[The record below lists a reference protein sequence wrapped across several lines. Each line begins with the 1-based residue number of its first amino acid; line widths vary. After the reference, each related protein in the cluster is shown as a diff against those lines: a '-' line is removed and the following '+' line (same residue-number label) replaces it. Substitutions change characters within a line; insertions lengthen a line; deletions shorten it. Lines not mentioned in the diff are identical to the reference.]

1 MTKGMNRIL
10 TCLLA
15 VLGLNTACGQQN
27 FENADVQG
35 FAELVRDSN
44 VVVLDVR
51 TADEFAEGHIERAV
65 NIDYKKDDFMDKAK
79 ATLPTGKTIAI
90 YCRSGRRS
98 ANAASMLAPEGYVL
112 VNLKGGI
119 IDWQNAGMPVVKAGK
134 D

>member
-1 MTKGMNRIL
+1 MNRLL

-35 FAELVRDSN
+35 FAELVRDTN

-51 TADEFAEGHIERAV
+51 TAEEYADGHIERAV
-65 NIDYKKDDFMDKAK
+65 NIDYKKDDFMDRAK
-79 ATLPTGKTIAI
+79 AALPTGKTIAI

>member
-1 MTKGMNRIL
+1 MNRLL

-65 NIDYKKDDFMDKAK
+65 NIDYKKDDFMDRAK
-79 ATLPTGKTIAI
+79 AALPTGKTIAI

-119 IDWQNAGMPVVKAGK
+119 IDWQNVGMPVVKAGK

>member
-1 MTKGMNRIL
+1 MNRLL

-27 FENADVQG
+27 FENTDVQG

-65 NIDYKKDDFMDKAK
+65 NIDYKKDDFMDRAK

-90 YCRSGRRS
+90 YCRSERRS

-134 D
+134 E

>member
-1 MTKGMNRIL
+1 MNRLL

-51 TADEFAEGHIERAV
+51 TAEEYADGHIERAV
-65 NIDYKKDDFMDKAK
+65 NIDYKKDDFMDRAK
-79 ATLPTGKTIAI
+79 AALPTGKTIAI

>member
-1 MTKGMNRIL
+1 MTRGMNRIL

-27 FENADVQG
+27 FENTDVQG

-51 TADEFAEGHIERAV
+51 TAEEYADGHIERAV
-65 NIDYKKDDFMDKAK
+65 NIDYKKDDFMDRAK

-119 IDWQNAGMPVVKAGK
+119 IDWQNGGMPVVKAGK

>member
-1 MTKGMNRIL
+1 MKGMNRLL

-27 FENADVQG
+27 FENTDVQG
-35 FAELVRDSN
+35 FAELVRDTN

-134 D
+134 E